1 MSTSNN
7 AYFSPQTA
15 FYDRSMPGTELLSN
29 NFLFKNVVEQ
39 GVKDL
44 ADKTMHILPNDVTI
58 RIDFLD
64 CLNFQLLLFR

>member
-1 MSTSNN
+1 
-7 AYFSPQTA
+7 
-15 FYDRSMPGTELLSN
+15 MPGTELLSN